1 MTKLT
6 VTFRNFAKAVPFPAV
21 TTIELVTEGTLSVPA
36 SRIHTVLQHY
46 HRTTDE
52 SRCLSQLDRLEVLSE
67 VLLEYQR
74 VTPCRW
80 ALSVI
85 RRIVLPSSSWSSSWL
100 FFAAYISRRQALWSA
115 KTSRKSH
122 RRLALS
128 GCLVFIV
135 MQEIN
140 PLNPELNPICY
151 LLALL
156 AHHFLHVSRIRV
168 KSLTIR
174 LLMSYIYI
182 YTYIWSAY
190 SWCF

>member
-85 RRIVLPSSSWSSSWL
+85 RRIVLPSSSWSSS
-100 FFAAYISRRQALWSA
+100 
-115 KTSRKSH
+115 
-122 RRLALS
+122 
-128 GCLVFIV
+128 
-135 MQEIN
+135 
-140 PLNPELNPICY
+140 
-151 LLALL
+151 
-156 AHHFLHVSRIRV
+156 
-168 KSLTIR
+168 
-174 LLMSYIYI
+174 
-182 YTYIWSAY
+182 
-190 SWCF
+190 